1 MIHYIKGYVSRILP
15 GKIILENN
23 GMGFEIN
30 VTDNLAADLA
40 KSSDM
45 VTVYTFM
52 AVAEDDISLYGFSDE
67 ESLSLFKL
75 LTSVSGVGNKVALAI
90 LSKLSVSELKRAIV
104 FEDADSIAKAKGVGK
119 KTAAKLVLELKD
131 KIDDIDVS
139 EADLRNSDARSGSAK
154 SEAIM
159 ALQSLGYSRSE
170 AMSALVGVNDDTLT
184 TEEYIKIALRSG
196 R

>member
-1 MIHYIKGYVSRILP
+1 MIHYIKGYVSQVLP
-15 GKIILENN
+15 GKIIIENN
-23 GMGFEIN
+23 NMGFEVN
-30 VTDNLAADLA
+30 VTDTLAADLA
-40 KSSDM
+40 KSSEM

-52 AVAEDDISLYGFSDE
+52 AVSEDDISLYGFADE

-90 LSKLSVSELKRAIV
+90 LSKLSVKDLKKAIV

-131 KIDDIDVS
+131 KIDDIEVS
-139 EADLRNSDARSGSAK
+139 EADLRNSDTRSGSAK

-159 ALQSLGYSRSE
+159 ALQSLGYSKSE

-184 TEEYIKIALRSG
+184 TEEYIKIALRS
-196 R
+196 RR